1 MTPDRLAS
9 LAELL
14 DRLGSPAMVIGGLAV
29 AVRGRPRMTRDAD
42 VTVGLDKSEFARV
55 VAAAQ
60 EVGFAP
66 RPADPGAFVA
76 ETGVLPLAREIDGW
90 EVDLIFAGSPYEHEA
105 IARASRKELHGVS
118 LPVISAEDLVIHKL
132 VAGRPRDIDDAEA
145 VVARQGERL
154 DRVFVRELLS
164 GLAEA
169 LADDDLRRRAERLL
183 GSSED

>member
-1 MTPDRLAS
+1 VTPDRLAS

-42 VTVGLDKSEFARV
+42 VTIGLDKSELPQV
-55 VAAAQ
+55 LAA
-60 EVGFAP
+60 VGDTGFAP
-66 RPADPGAFVA
+66 RTADPESFVA
-76 ETGVLPLAREIDGW
+76 ETGVLPLSRRSDGW

-105 IARASRKELHGVS
+105 IARASRQELQGVS

-145 VVARQGERL
+145 VIARQGERF
-154 DRVFVRELLS
+154 DRAFVRELLS

-183 GSSED
+183 G